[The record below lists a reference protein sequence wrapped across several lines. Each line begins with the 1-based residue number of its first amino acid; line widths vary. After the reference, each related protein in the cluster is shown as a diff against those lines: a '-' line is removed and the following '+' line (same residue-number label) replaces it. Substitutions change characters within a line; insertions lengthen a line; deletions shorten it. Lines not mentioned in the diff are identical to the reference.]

1 MQSFSQFYRLIS
13 KIVFFS
19 TQKLQVRFP
28 TGGAATGSLP
38 GLPERL
44 KNVPDHLEG
53 ERVWHMAICDIFD
66 ERRAAPPAY
75 GRRAWSKVVSYLS
88 VFRYVFRFWSEFRRH
103 LENKAKLQKAR
114 QNCVGVVE
122 NSFFGFKALQRVDVV
137 RCSKNVFWIDCFRW
151 PKGHLKQS
159 KMHVEMKMQ

>member
-1 MQSFSQFYRLIS
+1 MQNLRQIVWFNSEIVIFVKVFYAQAKDIERANRTLPVGPS
-13 KIVFFS
+13 
-19 TQKLQVRFP
+19 VR
-28 TGGAATGSLP
+28 GGKGP
-38 GLPERL
+38 RPPR
-44 KNVPDHLEG
+44 VG
-53 ERVWHMAICDIFD
+53 ESVAYGNLRYF
-66 ERRAAPPAY
+66 RRKAGAPPAY
-75 GRRAWSKVVSYLS
+75 GRRAWSKVVSYLR
-88 VFRYVFRFWSEFRRH
+88 VFRYVFRFCSEFRRH

-122 NSFFGFKALQRVDVV
+122 NSFFGFKALQRVDAV